1 MTSRTGRFVAC
12 ACVNVSVVQ
21 VRQSIDSGEQGRHAA
36 QIYGGRGTLHRMTEG
51 HGYNE
56 AKSWLIG

>member
-1 MTSRTGRFVAC
+1 
-12 ACVNVSVVQ
+12 
-21 VRQSIDSGEQGRHAA
+21 VRQSIGC
-36 QIYGGRGTLHRMTEG
+36 GGGGGADGMCGKYKGTAGQLHRMSKG